1 MGNPKGHR
9 RNFVDDKPDF
19 DGCYITIVGFKG
31 DVLRNMAIQGIFVDE
46 RLNFDGCYITIM
58 GFKGDVLRDM
68 AIQGIFV
75 DDKPDFDGCYI
86 TIVGFKGNV
95 LRNVAIRSV
104 FVDGRRDFDGCYITI
119 RGFEGNVLWILQNAV
134 KRRNYLAN
142 HFRPLFAAFDRT
154 PKVMI
159 HSLKKLY
166 VSVCQN
172 SRSTLRQSYI

>member
-46 RLNFDGCYITIM
+46 RLNFDGCYITI
-58 GFKGDVLRDM
+58 
-68 AIQGIFV
+68 
-75 DDKPDFDGCYI
+75 
-86 TIVGFKGNV
+86 TGFKGNV

-119 RGFEGNVLWILQNAV
+119 RGFEGNVLRILQNAV